1 LGYFYISG
9 TIVFIVYSQLIIKW
23 RVSKVGAFPEALHGK
38 LFFLLKLFLDPF
50 IISGF
55 IAAFLASI
63 FWMAAM
69 TKFELSHAYP
79 ILVGG
84 LAVLTCIFAVILF
97 NESLG
102 LMKVIGLS
110 LIITGLF
117 FLSRG

>member
-1 LGYFYISG
+1 MGYLYISG
-9 TIVFIVYSQLIIKW
+9 TVVFVVYSQLVIKW
-23 RVSKVGAFPEALHGK
+23 RVAKFGILPEAFQSKMYFLFK
-38 LFFLLKLFLDPF
+38 LLLDPF
-50 IISGF
+50 ILSGF

-79 ILVGG
+79 IVVGG

-102 LMKVIGLS
+102 IIKVLGLA
-110 LIITGLF
+110 LIVMGLF
-117 FLSRG
+117 VLSRG